1 MARSYTPPNAVV
13 AAACGAL
20 LLALMAGCTGAPRSG
35 SGSGPGSSYVP
46 YEGDPGDWQGGEA
59 VASVPCGQGL
69 VDIWSFWVDAGQA
82 VVVTV
87 DTIDADWAFDP
98 TLILM
103 IDDPGQ
109 SGFEPDI
116 FAEGDDEMECSFAPP
131 SGACPRVEVT
141 TAGSGVVYTVI
152 GEKGV
157 CVGPGGLYRMIAE
170 VDGSP
175 APLTIE
181 EDDNSLFG
189 EDEGE
194 EEDHP

>member
-1 MARSYTPPNAVV
+1 MARVCTPRNAVLTAV
-13 AAACGAL
+13 CAGLLGAL
-20 LLALMAGCTGAPRSG
+20 PTGCEDGRG
-35 SGSGPGSSYVP
+35 SSPGPGSAYVS
-46 YEGDPGDWQGGEA
+46 YEGDPGDWQAGEA
-59 VASVPCGQGL
+59 VASIPCGEGL

-87 DTIDADWAFDP
+87 DTFDPDWAFDP
-98 TLILM
+98 TLSLM

-116 FAEGDDEMECSFAPP
+116 LGEGDDEMECSFAPP

-141 TAGSGVVYTVI
+141 SAGSGVVYTVI

-157 CVGPGGLYRMIAE
+157 CVGPGGGYRMLAE
-170 VDGSP
+170 VNGSP

-181 EDDNSLFG
+181 EDDDSLLGGPGGG
-189 EDEGE
+189 EDGG
-194 EEDHP
+194 